1 MFFDDSVNFNSNI
14 YILVH
19 LKNCNLKCF
28 STLNT
33 IYFNSSSLTQIV
45 NIISLELS
53 SPKRIFKITETNF
66 PSIFNRIIYNF

>member
-1 MFFDDSVNFNSNI
+1 MFFDDGVNFNSNI
-14 YILVH
+14 DILAH

-28 STLNT
+28 CTLNT

-45 NIISLELS
+45 NISLELS